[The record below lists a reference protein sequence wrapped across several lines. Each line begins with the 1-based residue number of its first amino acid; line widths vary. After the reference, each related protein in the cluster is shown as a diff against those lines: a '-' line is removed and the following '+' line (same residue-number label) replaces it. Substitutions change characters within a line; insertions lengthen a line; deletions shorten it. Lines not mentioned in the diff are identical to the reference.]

1 MARGKEAHA
10 VAQKGSNTRPHSG
23 LHWSAAVGIHSAGH
37 VPVAQPLRQAAS
49 VVITCTLPKRSEMV
63 HSSVWTACGGAPP
76 ICAAACALAPPRSDS
91 AHAAAAATL
100 TVAIT
105 GEGWA
110 GASRGAGKRRGFSAS
125 ESHVRRPSSRGSDP
139 AARTRRNAVHS
150 YQYLLYITGQY
161 GTVHSEIIIYPYG
174 VRGTGTRVPYVSV
187 LDVSVYLSAELMAC
201 CIVRRIMRR
210 ITITII
216 HF

>member
-110 GASRGAGKRRGFSAS
+110 GASRGVGKRRGFSAS

-139 AARTRRNAVHS
+139 GADSTERGAFLSVP
-150 YQYLLYITGQY
+150 
-161 GTVHSEIIIYPYG
+161 TVHHWAVRYSTLRDYHTAVYPYG
-174 VRGTGTRVPYVSV
+174 VRGTGTLESLTCPF
-187 LDVSVYLSAELMAC
+187 LM
-201 CIVRRIMRR
+201 
-210 ITITII
+210 
-216 HF
+216 